1 VSVLLTHSFLGPLA
15 AFLSAVTWALGSANY
30 SKMIRDYRPF
40 DVNFTRALFALPLFI
55 LAALIT
61 SGGPSAT
68 FEAYRALDT
77 THISWMVLSIVAS
90 YAIGDILFFMSTI
103 ALGVPGALAIASGF
117 PILTALAAAL
127 IDHEMPTS
135 LQWLGLFLAIA
146 GMVLVILN
154 GPKGTP
160 PGEGSL
166 PRPKLNSWLHKK
178 WVGVALAALTAASWG
193 TNSYS
198 VAKGGVGV
206 NPAIANSIRMAV
218 ALVLISIL
226 SLAIT
231 RTRARPMDRVAVKKY
246 GWVFVLEAF
255 FGSYLFVYGLSHSSV
270 MLGSTLA
277 SLTPVVAVPIA
288 VLLKLERFSWV
299 RSLAVLTVVVGLSLL
314 FR

>member
-1 VSVLLTHSFLGPLA
+1 MSVLFTHSFLGPLA

-55 LAALIT
+55 LATLIT
-61 SGGPSAT
+61 SGGPSAAL
-68 FEAYRALDT
+68 EAYRALDT

-117 PILTALAAAL
+117 PILTALAAVL
-127 IDHEMPTS
+127 IDHESPTP
-135 LQWLGLFLAIA
+135 LQWVGLFLAIA

-154 GPKGTP
+154 DPKGTP
-160 PGEGSL
+160 PGEGAL
-166 PRPKLNSWLHKK
+166 PRPKLNPWLHKK

-198 VAKGGVGV
+198 VAKGGVGI
-206 NPAIANSIRMAV
+206 NPAVANSIRMAV
-218 ALVLISIL
+218 ALILISII
-226 SLAIT
+226 SLLTT

-246 GWVFVLEAF
+246 GWVFILEAF

-288 VLLKLERFSWV
+288 VVLKLERFSWV